1 MTLPNA
7 RPFLLMP
14 LPSLPFRFRQVFQSH
29 RLLLGIHSHS
39 LNLQPPI
46 CNTNDSAKLWGK
58 VGEFAVRSESF
69 QAIVN
74 AKLPLTDGGAGLW
87 TIVLDGDRIVKVSPQ
102 SDLVRPESDN
112 VWDAEGCPV
121 LPGFIDAHMHPI
133 SMGLKRLRLDL
144 SQVRTLQELLQIV
157 QNASSLVPRSPSR
170 FLIGYDWDES
180 LFADE
185 KRYPT
190 RWDLDKVAPDVPV
203 ALRRIDGHLWVVNTK
218 ALRLLNLPSDHP
230 FVFKTSGQP
239 NGLIADDAIRFLEPF
254 IEPTIAEKREA
265 LRIASQIALEHGV
278 TTMADLYAD
287 LEVYESAIADS
298 DLRVRFIC
306 CILPATAQQ
315 LKAPLQWRID
325 EERCEAKFVKLF
337 LDGSIGARTA
347 ALREPY
353 ADATN
358 ETGRLLLRDR
368 VAEGLMLELNEMG
381 WRLAVH
387 AIGDLAIDQAIESF
401 RFVRMEGRRFLRHR
415 LEHLE
420 LLRPEHIGWL
430 SKLNLVASMQPNFV
444 ARWQQPNGLY
454 EARLGWERAKRMN
467 PFNSIIKAGIT
478 LAFGSDG
485 MPFGPLEGIVGAL
498 THPEPNERLTLR
510 QALLAYTQGAAFACG
525 IESQVGTIAPGKL
538 ADLVV
543 LSHLNNEEAFVN
555 EWQGV
560 KVIAVFVSG
569 KLEFRQQED

>member
-1 MTLPNA
+1 
-7 RPFLLMP
+7 
-14 LPSLPFRFRQVFQSH
+14 
-29 RLLLGIHSHS
+29 

-87 TIVLDGDRIVKVSPQ
+87 TIVLNGDRIVKVSPQ

-133 SMGLKRLRLDL
+133 SMGLKRLRFDL
-144 SQVRTLQELLQIV
+144 SQVRSLQELLQIV
-157 QNASSLVPRSPSR
+157 KSASSRVPRPPFH

-190 RWDLDKVAPDVPV
+190 CWDLDKVAPDVPV

-218 ALRLLNLPSDHP
+218 ALQLLNLPSDHP

>member
-14 LPSLPFRFRQVFQSH
+14 LPSLPFRFHQVFQSH

-39 LNLQPPI
+39 LNPQQPT

-87 TIVLDGDRIVKVSPQ
+87 TIVLNGDRIVKVSPQ

-133 SMGLKRLRLDL
+133 SMGLKRLRFDL
-144 SQVRTLQELLQIV
+144 SQVRSLQELLQIV
-157 QNASSLVPRSPSR
+157 KSASSRVPRPPFH

-180 LFADE
+180 LFTDE

-190 RWDLDKVAPDVPV
+190 CWDLDKVAPDVPV

>member
-1 MTLPNA
+1 MQL
-7 RPFLLMP
+7 
-14 LPSLPFRFRQVFQSH
+14 
-29 RLLLGIHSHS
+29 
-39 LNLQPPI
+39 
-46 CNTNDSAKLWGK
+46 K
-58 VGEFAVRSESF
+58 SF

-74 AKLPLTDGGAGLW
+74 AKLPLTDGGEKLW
-87 TIVLDGDRIVKVSPQ
+87 TVVLIGDRIAKVIPQ
-102 SDLVRPESDN
+102 TDLVRPDN
-112 VWDAEGCPV
+112 DSVWDAGCRPV

-133 SMGLKRLRLDL
+133 SMGLKQLRLDL
-144 SQVRTLQELLQIV
+144 SQVRSLRELLQIV
-157 QNASSLVPRSPSR
+157 QNALSLAPRPSSR

-180 LFADE
+180 LFDDE

-218 ALRLLNLPSDHP
+218 ALQMLNLTSDHP

-239 NGLIADDAIRFLEPF
+239 NGLLADDAIRYLEPF
-254 IEPTIAEKREA
+254 IEPTVAEKREA

-287 LEVYESAIADS
+287 LEVYESAVSDS

-306 CILPATAQQ
+306 CFPPATAHQ
-315 LKAPLQWRID
+315 LKEPLQWRID
-325 EERCEAKFVKLF
+325 KEGCEAKFVKLF

-358 ETGRLLLRDR
+358 ETGCLLLRDR

-381 WRLAVH
+381 WHLAVH
-387 AIGDLAIDQAIESF
+387 AIGDLAIDQAIEAF
-401 RFVRMEGRRFLRHR
+401 RFVRMERKRFLRHR

-454 EARLGWERAKRMN
+454 EARLGWERAKSMN
-467 PFNSIIKAGIT
+467 PFKSVVKAGIP

-485 MPFGPLEGIVGAL
+485 MPFGPMEGIVGAL
-498 THPEPNERLTLR
+498 THPEPRERLTLK
-510 QALLAYTQGAAFACG
+510 QALLAYTQGAAFACNV
-525 IESQVGTIAPGKL
+525 ESQVGTIASGKL

-543 LSHLNNEEAFVN
+543 LSHLPNEETFVN
-555 EWQGV
+555 EWQSV
-560 KVIAVFVSG
+560 RVIAVFVGG
-569 KLEFRQQED
+569 KLEFGRQEN

>member
-1 MTLPNA
+1 L
-7 RPFLLMP
+7 R
-14 LPSLPFRFRQVFQSH
+14 
-29 RLLLGIHSHS
+29 
-39 LNLQPPI
+39 
-46 CNTNDSAKLWGK
+46 K
-58 VGEFAVRSESF
+58 VGEFAVRLESF
-69 QAIVN
+69 RAIVN
-74 AKLPLTDGGAGLW
+74 ARLPLTDEGAGLW
-87 TIVLDGDRIVKVSPQ
+87 TIVLNGDRIANVSPQ
-102 SDLVRPESDN
+102 SGLVRPEND
-112 VWDAEGCPV
+112 VWDAKGCPV

-144 SQVRTLQELLQIV
+144 SQVRSLQELLQIV
-157 QNASSLVPRSPSR
+157 QSASSRISRPSSR

-180 LFADE
+180 LFVDE

-218 ALRLLNLPSDHP
+218 ALQMLNLPGDHP

-239 NGLIADDAIRFLEPF
+239 NGLLADDAIRYLEPF
-254 IEPTIAEKREA
+254 IEPTLSEKREA

-278 TTMADLYAD
+278 TAMADLYAD
-287 LEVYESAIADS
+287 LEVYESAIADG
-298 DLRVRFIC
+298 DLTVRFIC
-306 CILPATAQQ
+306 CVPPATAQQ

-325 EERCEAKFVKLF
+325 KERCEAKFVKLF

-353 ADATN
+353 ADAPN

-381 WRLAVH
+381 WHLAVH
-387 AIGDLAIDQAIESF
+387 AIGDLAIDQAIEAF
-401 RFVRMEGRRFLRHR
+401 RFVRMESKRFMRHR

-454 EARLGWERAKRMN
+454 EVRLGWERAKRMN
-467 PFNSIIKAGIT
+467 PFNSVIKAGIP

-498 THPEPNERLTLR
+498 VHPEPSERLTLR
-510 QALLAYTQGAAFACG
+510 QALLAYTQGAAFACCV
-525 IESQVGTIAPGKL
+525 ESQIGTIAPGKL

-543 LSHLNNEEAFVN
+543 LSHLPHEEAFVS
-555 EWQGV
+555 EWQSV
-560 KVIAVFVSG
+560 KVIAVFVGG
-569 KLEFRQQED
+569 KLEFRWRED

>member
-1 MTLPNA
+1 L
-7 RPFLLMP
+7 R
-14 LPSLPFRFRQVFQSH
+14 
-29 RLLLGIHSHS
+29 
-39 LNLQPPI
+39 
-46 CNTNDSAKLWGK
+46 K
-58 VGEFAVRSESF
+58 VGEFAVRLESF
-69 QAIVN
+69 RAIVN
-74 AKLPLTDGGAGLW
+74 ARLPLTDEGAGLW
-87 TIVLDGDRIVKVSPQ
+87 TIVLNGDRIANVSPQ
-102 SDLVRPESDN
+102 SGLVRPEND
-112 VWDAEGCPV
+112 VWDAKGCPV

-144 SQVRTLQELLQIV
+144 SQVRSLQELLQIV
-157 QNASSLVPRSPSR
+157 QSASSRISRPSSR

-180 LFADE
+180 LFVDE

-203 ALRRIDGHLWVVNTK
+203 ALSRIDGHLWVVNTK
-218 ALRLLNLPSDHP
+218 ALQMLNLPGDHP

-239 NGLIADDAIRFLEPF
+239 NGLLADDAIRYLEPF
-254 IEPTIAEKREA
+254 IEPTFSEKREA

-278 TTMADLYAD
+278 TAMADLYAD
-287 LEVYESAIADS
+287 LEVYESAVADG
-298 DLRVRFIC
+298 DLTVRFIC
-306 CILPATAQQ
+306 CVPPATAQQ
-315 LKAPLQWRID
+315 LKSPLQWRID
-325 EERCEAKFVKLF
+325 KERCEAKFVKLF

-353 ADATN
+353 ADAPD

-381 WRLAVH
+381 WNLAVH
-387 AIGDLAIDQAIESF
+387 AIGDLAIDQAIEAF
-401 RFVRMEGRRFLRHR
+401 RFVRMESKRFMRHR

-454 EARLGWERAKRMN
+454 EVRLGWERAKRMN
-467 PFNSIIKAGIT
+467 PFNSVIKAGIP

-498 THPEPNERLTLR
+498 VHPEPSERLTLR
-510 QALLAYTQGAAFACG
+510 QALLAYTQGAAFACCV
-525 IESQVGTIAPGKL
+525 ESQIGTIAPGKL

-543 LSHLNNEEAFVN
+543 LSHLPHEEAFVS
-555 EWQGV
+555 EWQSV
-560 KVIAVFVSG
+560 KVIAVFVGG
-569 KLEFRQQED
+569 KLEFRWRED